1 MRRSVPILLGACLL
15 LTAACNDK
23 TNHAAP
29 APSPSYVAPSVVPL
43 PTCAPLKPTA
53 YRWPRQ
59 IPQDLPR
66 IPGAVIES
74 SKPTSDG
81 LFIVQFSTHTSLR
94 DGVLFIVKKLPAAGY
109 QLGRGDAEQTEA
121 DAPFNKGDVRGV
133 LRGAAI
139 GVCDTKW
146 VLAVARSTRTSPL
159 LPMHTGPSPSPLPF
173 G

>member
-1 MRRSVPILLGACLL
+1 MRRSVTILIGACLL

-23 TNHAAP
+23 KNEAGST
-29 APSPSYVAPSVVPL
+29 PSPSFVAPSVSPL
-43 PTCAPLKPTA
+43 PTCAPTKPTT
-53 YRWPRQ
+53 YTWPKQ

-66 IPGAVIES
+66 IPGAVLES
-74 SKPTSDG
+74 SKPTTDG
-81 LFIVQFSTHTSLR
+81 LFIVLFSTHASLR

-121 DAPFNKGDVRGV
+121 DAPFNKGDLRGV

-139 GVCDTKW
+139 GVCETKW

-159 LPMHTGPSPSPLPF
+159 LPTHTGPSPSPLPF